1 MLSNPTISAP
11 ILGSSGP
18 VVVGTD
24 LYIGNPSAVADCAAV
39 VQTIFQHV
47 NEVSIVCKVE
57 GSVYDA
63 PAISIDMYA
72 ASAPDCLLYFF
83 TYAHI
88 FDIAAPGQKTLT
100 ANVITKSFNRVVI

>member
-1 MLSNPTISAP
+1 MIPSPILSAP

-18 VVVGTD
+18 IVVGTD
-24 LYIGNPSAVADCAAV
+24 LYIGNPSAAADCAAV

-47 NEVSIVCKVE
+47 NEVSIACEVN

-88 FDIAAPGQKTLT
+88 FNIAAPAQKTLT